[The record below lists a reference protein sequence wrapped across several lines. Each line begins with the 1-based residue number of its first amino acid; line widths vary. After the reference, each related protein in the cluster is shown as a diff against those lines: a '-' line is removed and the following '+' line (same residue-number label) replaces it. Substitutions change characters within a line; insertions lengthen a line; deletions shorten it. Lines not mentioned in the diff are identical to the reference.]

1 MPGDMSDEVLFTVV
15 GDQAKLATTVK
26 IEDLGMTEP
35 RHLEKWVIT
44 YPQTLGSDVLIVASQ
59 YDRFISPGG
68 VEVRDRLDLLGLGT
82 DGRLVVAE
90 LKRGKAPDTV
100 ELQAVKY
107 AAMCSRFSIDQLAGL
122 HSEFLDRTEHLKLT
136 SEEATEKLQAHAA
149 DVELSAET
157 FLRPRIVLLA
167 ESYPATVTT
176 SVVWLAE
183 QGVDITLR
191 RYQAYKTAGGETIL
205 TVSQVY
211 PLADVASFL
220 VGPRWGP
227 TPPRTPKELPEVEW
241 SIDDFSKLISLGF
254 PVPIAV
260 LNACAE
266 QPGRWV
272 SSTTIFQRA
281 AVPRHSGAS
290 QLAGFGYSVRTRF
303 ARSNHPWQTGWKAEG
318 ENVNYYK
325 VDDATAER
333 WLTALAAGTRANEH
347 VSAESQSDEA
357 ERLGAL
363 PEVDILPRQSQTSTR
378 QLPSNSKRISS
389 ARI

>member
-1 MPGDMSDEVLFTVV
+1 MPDDMSDEVLFTVV

-26 IEDLGMTEP
+26 IEALGMTEP
-35 RHLEKWVIT
+35 YHLEKWVTT
-44 YPQTLGSDVLIVASQ
+44 YPQALGFDVLIVASQ
-59 YDRFISPGG
+59 YDRWISPSG
-68 VEVRDRLDLLGLGT
+68 VEARDRLDLLGLGA

-107 AAMCSRFSIDQLAGL
+107 AAMSSRFSMDQLASL
-122 HSEFLDRTEHLKLT
+122 HSEFLVRTEDLKLT
-136 SEEATEKLQAHAA
+136 SEEAAEKLQAHAA

-157 FLRPRIVLLA
+157 FLSPRIVLLA
-167 ESYPATVTT
+167 ESFPETVTT

-191 RYQAYKTAGGETIL
+191 RYQAYQTAGGETIL

-220 VGPRWGP
+220 VGPRRGP
-227 TPPRTPKELPEVEW
+227 APARRAEELPEVEW
-241 SIDDFSKLISLGF
+241 SVDDFRILIGLGF

-281 AVPRHSGAS
+281 GVTRQSGS
-290 QLAGFGYSVRTRF
+290 GQLAGFGYSVRTRF
-303 ARSNHPWQTGWKAEG
+303 ARCNHPWQTKWRAGG
-318 ENVNYYK
+318 ENVNYYRI
-325 VDDATAER
+325 DSTTAEK
-333 WLTALAAGTRANEH
+333 WHTALGTQAPEH
-347 VSAESQSDEA
+347 VPPESRSDEA
-357 ERLGAL
+357 DAE
-363 PEVDILPRQSQTSTR
+363 
-378 QLPSNSKRISS
+378 PSADAAMRTTASGVGSGH
-389 ARI
+389 